1 MRAGLPCV
9 NWWRR
14 RHPQRADRAG
24 ADVAIII
31 GDREVVDG
39 KVILKLMGS
48 GNQLEV
54 PLVMLRDTVM
64 TVLDRL
70 RD

>member
-1 MRAGLPCV
+1 M

-64 TVLDRL
+64 TVLYRL